1 MLSLAPPV
9 AVTPLRRTILATFS
23 SVVLHVSTVARLSCG
38 FNVDIEMPDIE
49 FELTEMDFVDPE
61 QELGKTQ
68 EPPPPEPEVIPAPM
82 GPDLPPE
89 GVGPKP
95 EDKPPEPP
103 KPKVFGEKT
112 TKVDEL
118 GPANS
123 NFYMLLNA
131 RKVAGLPFAESIVEI
146 MAPLPDFQLIIA
158 GGGFHALRDFNYLVI
173 ASPNLRDLTQTFLAV
188 EYKLSQEEMIAGIE
202 RAVAADDETIEWVEK
217 DGRKMGN
224 PAPIGAPDKDRD
236 PRWFVFLDDKVA
248 VYVREEFLPAIARD
262 GDDGKKTSGNFVAN
276 LAKMKTFAAREPRAG
291 LQLVLKDILASVKIK
306 KSPFEIP
313 DSVELMAEAKAAPEL
328 VIKMEFVDDVAAKRM
343 ENQWKDDLPR
353 FIDEKV
359 PFIVRGMVRG
369 FYDDAEFTLAG
380 KEITLRS
387 SFTESQASLIL
398 DQIAAGSRKM
408 LRKTPEEIEA
418 ARKAREEIW
427 QLRKNGKL
435 TPSQALDKQKGTA
448 GTTSAGTAPAGT
460 APTGTPKP
468 DDAKAPTPEPKDK
481 PAEPAA
487 AAGEPGP
494 KPAAPKPE
502 PPAEAP
508 VDAKPPEP
516 TPP

>member
-1 MLSLAPPV
+1 M
-9 AVTPLRRTILATFS
+9 TPLRRNILATFG
-23 SVVLHVSTVARLSCG
+23 SVVLHGSTIARLSCG
-38 FNVDIEMPDIE
+38 FNVDIPLPDIE

-61 QELGKTQ
+61 QELGKTE
-68 EPPPPEPEVIPAPM
+68 EPPPPQPEVAEPM

-89 GVGPKP
+89 GEGPKP
-95 EDKPPEPP
+95 EEKPPEPP

-118 GPANS
+118 GPSNS

-131 RKVAGLPFAESIVEI
+131 KKVAGLPFADSVVEI

-158 GGGFHALRDFNYLVI
+158 GGGFHALKDFNFLVI

-188 EYKLSQEEMIAGIE
+188 EYKLSQAEMIAGIE
-202 RAVAADDETIEWVEK
+202 RAVAEDGERIEWIEK

-224 PAPIGAPDKDRD
+224 PVPLDDPAKDRD

-262 GDDGKKTSGNFVAN
+262 SDDGKKTSGNFVAN

-291 LQLVLKDILASVKIK
+291 LQMVLKDILASVKIK
-306 KSPFEIP
+306 QSPFEIP
-313 DSVELMAEAKAAPEL
+313 DSVELMAEAKSSPEL
-328 VIKMEFVDDVAAKRM
+328 VIKMEFIDAVAAKRL
-343 ENQWKDDLPR
+343 ENQWRNDLPR

-380 KEITLRS
+380 KEVTLRS
-387 SFTESQASLIL
+387 SFSESQASLIL

-408 LRKTPEEIEA
+408 LRKTPEQLEA
-418 ARKAREEIW
+418 ARKKRDEMWE
-427 QLRKNGKL
+427 LRKNGKL
-435 TPSQALDKQKGTA
+435 TPSQALEKQNGA
-448 GTTSAGTAPAGT
+448 GAPVT
-460 APTGTPKP
+460 PTPTGDPPTPTP
-468 DDAKAPTPEPKDK
+468 TGDPTVPTPEP
-481 PAEPAA
+481 AA
-487 AAGEPGP
+487 PPPTQPVNESDPQPGEP
-494 KPAAPKPE
+494 
-502 PPAEAP
+502 
-508 VDAKPPEP
+508 DP
-516 TPP
+516 TVPT